1 MKRILL
7 ILFFLPML
15 SLAVSASE
23 KIDGIYYNLD
33 ANAKTAT
40 VVFHVRYL
48 YSGEVVIPSTVTHEG
63 VDYTVTRIESDA
75 FKRSTDLTSVTIPRS
90 VTSIGSGIFQEC
102 SSLTSINIEE
112 GNPVFDSRENCN
124 AIIETASNTLIVGC
138 KGSTIPN
145 GVTSI
150 GKNAFLGCTALTSFN
165 IPNHVVTIGESAFEG
180 CSGLTSINIP
190 NSVTSIGNEA
200 FSGCSNLTKVELNN
214 NDIVSKRYNT
224 STGSSIITIFG
235 GQVKEYYLGEDVT
248 SIGDGAFYGCS
259 NLTTVQMTDN
269 VTSIGEYA
277 FSGCEKLASVNISN
291 KVTSIGD
298 FAFRNC
304 IKLTSITIPASLTNL
319 EPKTFYNCRLT
330 KVEIHSNAIVS
341 KDESYTS
348 LGSYFGPLVEEY
360 ILGEEVT
367 KIGNYAFS
375 GSAITSI
382 IIPNNVTSIGKSAF
396 SGSALTSI
404 YIPVKVT
411 SIGDNAFYN
420 CIGLTSVQV
429 ESGNTVYDS
438 RENCNALIET
448 ASNTLL
454 LGCKNTILPNTVT
467 NIGDNAFYCCEGLT
481 SISIPNSVKN
491 IGDNAFQGCTG
502 LTTVNLSNSITKI
515 GKNAFLACKGL
526 TSVIIPNSVTIIDE
540 EAFFACDKLK
550 SITIPKSVTNIGYRA
565 FNSCSGLTSIQVE
578 SGNTVYDSRDNCN
591 AIIKTADNTI
601 LFGCQNTTIPNSVTG
616 IGELAF
622 SGCTC
627 PTPFTIPNN
636 ITSIGR
642 SAFMNCTNLTAI
654 SIPSSVTSIEDHT
667 FADCSKLTSIII
679 PSSVTKIG
687 EGAFLHCSSLTDM
700 YYYAEQMPETGND
713 IFDVSNYRATLHVP
727 ADLVDAFSNAEQWNN
742 FKIIEDDYR
751 PFIEDDKVWKVG
763 STTGI
768 TDGIVKMVDR
778 YYFDGDIIIDGKTC
792 KQMMRQRY
800 ISSKYPDYDNLS
812 QSPSLSIV
820 GAWYEE
826 DKKVYFYDEDK
837 QSMVLMYDFSIGDN
851 ESLQLF
857 DDYPPF
863 MIGPKQTGGIKGFKG
878 VYRDIMIDQN
888 IKSTTWLESVGG
900 IDGPTRNAYPESAD
914 PVPEFLMSCTVG
926 DEVIFLND
934 EYEDGASPV
943 PMGAKKHRFDF
954 THTVKTKPKAPI
966 KRVKS
971 DACIG
976 SSEREV
982 ARPKVKAPRKNKAD
996 ETVSPEMQSLY
1007 GEYNNLQLD
1016 INLDPLDEA
1025 YIVRITNESGNV
1037 VYEKAI
1043 NAGSI
1048 VALNIDISAYAKG
1061 RYTVTMEN
1069 SHETFYGEYDT
1080 QTTGIKEVNSNVTR
1094 TVQYYS
1100 IDGKRIATPQR
1111 GLNIIR
1117 TSDGKTKKVVVK

>member
-33 ANAKTAT
+33 TNAKTAT

-48 YSGEVVIPSTVTHEG
+48 YSGEVVIPSSVTHEG
-63 VDYTVTRIESDA
+63 VDYSVTRIEGNA
-75 FKRSTDLTSVTIPRS
+75 FRGSADLTSVTIPHS
-90 VTSIGSGIFQEC
+90 VTSLGDGIFDGC
-102 SSLTSINIEE
+102 TSLTSINIEE

-145 GVTSI
+145 GVPSI
-150 GKNAFLGCTALTSFN
+150 GKNAFKECTSLT
-165 IPNHVVTIGESAFEG
+165 A
-180 CSGLTSINIP
+180 INIP

-214 NDIVSKRYNT
+214 AAIVSKRYNYN
-224 STGSSIITIFG
+224 TGSSIITIFG
-235 GQVKEYYLGEDVT
+235 GQVKEYILGENVT

-259 NLTTVQMTDN
+259 NLISVQMTDN

-277 FSGCEKLASVNISN
+277 FSGCEKLASINISN

-304 IKLTSITIPASLTNL
+304 FKLTSITIPASLSSI
-319 EPKTFYNCRLT
+319 EPHTFYNCRFT

-341 KDESYTS
+341 KDYGFSS

-360 ILGEEVT
+360 VLGEEVT
-367 KIGNYAFS
+367 SIGDYAFS

-382 IIPNNVTSIGKSAF
+382 SIPNNVTSIGKSAF
-396 SGSALTSI
+396 SGSAITSI
-404 YIPVKVT
+404 TIPAKVT
-411 SIGDNAFYN
+411 SIGDNAFYS
-420 CIGLTSVQV
+420 CTGLTSIQV

-438 RENCNALIET
+438 RNNCNAIIET

-454 LGCKNTILPNTVT
+454 LGCQNTIIPNTVT
-467 NIGDNAFYCCEGLT
+467 SIGENAFYCCEGLT

-491 IGDNAFQGCTG
+491 IGDNAFQGCTD
-502 LTTVNLSNSITKI
+502 LTTVNLPNSITKI
-515 GKNAFLACKGL
+515 GKNAFLACRGL
-526 TSVIIPNSVTIIDE
+526 TSVNIPNSVTNIDE
-540 EAFFACDKLK
+540 KVFFGCDNLK

-565 FNSCSGLTSIQVE
+565 FNGCSGLTSIQVE
-578 SGNTVYDSRDNCN
+578 SGNTVYDSRENCN

-601 LFGCQNTTIPNSVTG
+601 VFGCQNTIIPSSVTA

-622 SGCTC
+622 SGCSC

-636 ITSIGR
+636 VTSIG
-642 SAFMNCTNLTAI
+642 SCAFMNCTNLTAI

-687 EGAFLHCSSLTDM
+687 EGAFLRCSSLTDM

-763 STTGI
+763 TISGNPVQI
-768 TDGIVKMVDR
+768 VDR

-800 ISSKYPDYDNLS
+800 VNPNHPDYDNLS
-812 QSPSLSIV
+812 QSPSLSTV

-826 DKKVYFYDEDK
+826 DKKVYFYDEGK

-857 DDYPPF
+857 DGYPPF
-863 MIGPKQTGGIKGFKG
+863 IIGSKQTGGIKGFKG

-888 IKSTTWLESVGG
+888 IKSTIWLESVGG

-954 THTVKTKPKAPI
+954 THTVKNQPKAP
-966 KRVKS
+966 RRERQR
-971 DACIG
+971 IG
-976 SSEREV
+976 EAE
-982 ARPKVKAPRKNKAD
+982 AL
-996 ETVSPEMQSLY
+996 SLY

-1016 INLDPLDEA
+1016 INLDPLDDA

-1048 VALNIDISAYAKG
+1048 VALSIDISTYAKG
-1061 RYTVTMEN
+1061 SYTVTMEN
-1069 SHETFYGEYDT
+1069 SSETFTGEFET
-1080 QTTGIKEVNSNVTR
+1080 QETGIKGVNSNVTR
-1094 TVQYYS
+1094 AVQYYS
-1100 IDGKRIATPQR
+1100 IDGKRRTSIQR
-1111 GLNIIR
+1111 GLNIIKM
-1117 TSDGKTKKVVVK
+1117 SDGTTKKVVVK

>member
-1 MKRILL
+1 MKRTLL
-7 ILFFLPML
+7 FILFFLPML

-23 KIDGIYYNLD
+23 KIDGIYYILD
-33 ANAKTAT
+33 TDTKTAT
-40 VVFHVRYL
+40 VVFHVRYY
-48 YSGEVVIPSTVTHEG
+48 YSGDVAIPSTVTHEG

-75 FKRSTDLTSVTIPRS
+75 FKRSTALTSVTIPRS
-90 VTSIGSGIFQEC
+90 VTSIGGGIFQEC

-165 IPNHVVTIGESAFEG
+165 IPNHVVTIGKSAFEG

-200 FSGCSNLTKVELNN
+200 FTGCSTLTKVELNN

-277 FSGCEKLASVNISN
+277 FSGCEKLASINISN

-304 IKLTSITIPASLTNL
+304 FKLTSITIPASLTNL
-319 EPKTFYNCRLT
+319 EPHAFNNCRLT

-348 LGSYFGPLVEEY
+348 LVSYFGPLVEEY

-438 RENCNALIET
+438 RENCNAIIET

-454 LGCKNTILPNTVT
+454 LGCKNTIIPNTVT
-467 NIGDNAFYCCEGLT
+467 SIGDNAFYCCEGLT
-481 SISIPNSVKN
+481 SIIIPNSVKN
-491 IGDNAFQGCTG
+491 IGDKAFYCCTG

-515 GKNAFLACKGL
+515 GKNAFSACKGL

-540 EAFFACDKLK
+540 EAFFGCDNLK

-642 SAFMNCTNLTAI
+642 SAFWNCTNLTAI

-687 EGAFLHCSSLTDM
+687 EGAFLRCSSLTDM

-800 ISSKYPDYDNLS
+800 ISSNYPDYDNLS
-812 QSPSLSIV
+812 QSTSLSIV

-857 DDYPPF
+857 DGYPPF
-863 MIGPKQTGGIKGFKG
+863 IIGSKQTGGIKGFKG

-888 IKSTTWLESVGG
+888 IKSTTWLEGVGG
-900 IDGPTRNAYPESAD
+900 IDGPTRTAYAEATD
-914 PVPEFLMSCTVG
+914 HVPEFLMSCTVG
-926 DEVIFLND
+926 DEVIYLND
-934 EYEDGASPV
+934 KYEDGTTTENLE
-943 PMGAKKHRFDF
+943 AKKHRFDF
-954 THTVKTKPKAPI
+954 THTIKT
-966 KRVKS
+966 
-971 DACIG
+971 
-976 SSEREV
+976 
-982 ARPKVKAPRKNKAD
+982 RPKAPRKNKAD
-996 ETVSPEMQSLY
+996 GTESPEIQSLY
-1007 GEYNNLQLD
+1007 GEYSDLQLD
-1016 INLDPLDEA
+1016 INLYPLDEA

-1061 RYTVTMEN
+1061 RYTVTVEN
-1069 SHETFYGEYDT
+1069 SSESFSGEFNT
-1080 QTTGIKEVNSNVTR
+1080 ETTGIMEVNSNVTR

-1117 TSDGKTKKVVVK
+1117 TSDGTTKKIIAK

>member
-1 MKRILL
+1 MKRTFL
-7 ILFFLPML
+7 ILFFSSML

-33 ANAKTAT
+33 TNAKTAT

-48 YSGEVVIPSTVTHEG
+48 YSGEVVIPSSVTHEG
-63 VDYTVTRIESDA
+63 VDYSVTRIEGNA
-75 FKRSTDLTSVTIPRS
+75 FRGSADLTSVTIPHS
-90 VTSIGSGIFQEC
+90 VTSIGDGIFDGC
-102 SSLTSINIEE
+102 TSLTSINIEE

-145 GVTSI
+145 GVPSI
-150 GKNAFLGCTALTSFN
+150 GKNAFKD
-165 IPNHVVTIGESAFEG
+165 

-214 NDIVSKRYNT
+214 AAIVSKKYNYN
-224 STGSSIITIFG
+224 TGSSIITIFG
-235 GQVKEYYLGEDVT
+235 GQVKEYILGEDVT

-259 NLTTVQMTDN
+259 NLISVQMTDN

-277 FSGCEKLASVNISN
+277 FSGCEKLASINISN

-304 IKLTSITIPASLTNL
+304 FKLTSITIPASLTNL
-319 EPKTFYNCRLT
+319 EPHTFYNCRLT

-348 LGSYFGPLVEEY
+348 LGSYFGSLVEEY
-360 ILGEEVT
+360 VLGEEVT
-367 KIGNYAFS
+367 SIGDYAFS

-382 IIPNNVTSIGKSAF
+382 SIPNNVTSIGKSAF
-396 SGSALTSI
+396 SGSAITSI
-404 YIPVKVT
+404 TIPAKVT
-411 SIGDNAFYN
+411 SIGDNAFYS
-420 CIGLTSVQV
+420 CIGLTSIQV

-438 RENCNALIET
+438 RNNCNAIIET

-454 LGCKNTILPNTVT
+454 LGCQNTIIPNTVT
-467 NIGDNAFYCCEGLT
+467 GIGDNAFYCCEGLT

-502 LTTVNLSNSITKI
+502 LTTVNLPNSITKI
-515 GKNAFLACKGL
+515 GKNAFLACRGL
-526 TSVIIPNSVTIIDE
+526 TSVNIPNSVTNIDE
-540 EAFFACDKLK
+540 KAFFGCDNLK

-565 FNSCSGLTSIQVE
+565 FNGCSGLTSIQVE
-578 SGNTVYDSRDNCN
+578 SGNTVYDSRENCN

-601 LFGCQNTTIPNSVTG
+601 VFGCQNTIIPSSVTA

-622 SGCTC
+622 SGCSC

-636 ITSIGR
+636 VTSIG
-642 SAFMNCTNLTAI
+642 SCAFMNCTNLTAI

-687 EGAFLHCSSLTDM
+687 EGAFLRCSSLTDI

-727 ADLVDAFSNAEQWNN
+727 ADLVDAFSNAEQWKN

-763 STTGI
+763 TISGNPVQI
-768 TDGIVKMVDR
+768 VDR

-800 ISSKYPDYDNLS
+800 ISSNYPDYDNLS

-857 DDYPPF
+857 DGYPPF
-863 MIGPKQTGGIKGFKG
+863 IIGSKQTGGIKGFKG

-888 IKSTTWLESVGG
+888 IKSTIWLESVGG

-926 DEVIFLND
+926 DEVIYLND

-954 THTVKTKPKAPI
+954 THTVKTKPKAP
-966 KRVKS
+966 
-971 DACIG
+971 
-976 SSEREV
+976 
-982 ARPKVKAPRKNKAD
+982 RKNKAD
-996 ETVSPEMQSLY
+996 ETESSEMQSLY

-1048 VALNIDISAYAKG
+1048 VALSIDISNYAKG

-1069 SHETFYGEYDT
+1069 SSETFTGEFET
-1080 QTTGIKEVNSNVTR
+1080 QETGIKGVNSNVTR

-1100 IDGKRIATPQR
+1100 IDGKRRTSIQR
-1111 GLNIIR
+1111 GLNIIKM
-1117 TSDGKTKKVVVK
+1117 SDGTTKKVVVE

>member
-1 MKRILL
+1 MKRTLL
-7 ILFFLPML
+7 FILFFLPML

-23 KIDGIYYNLD
+23 KIDGIYYILD
-33 ANAKTAT
+33 TDTKTAT
-40 VVFHVRYL
+40 VVFHVRYY
-48 YSGEVVIPSTVTHEG
+48 YSGDVVIPSTVTHEG

-90 VTSIGSGIFQEC
+90 VTSIGGGIFQEC
-102 SSLTSINIEE
+102 SSLTSINIEK
-112 GNPVFDSRENCN
+112 GNPVFDSRDNCN

-145 GVTSI
+145 SVTSI
-150 GKNAFLGCTALTSFN
+150 GENAFKGCSGLTSIN
-165 IPNHVVTIGESAFEG
+165 IPNHVVTIGKSAFEG
-180 CSGLTSINIP
+180 CSDLTSINIP

-214 NDIVSKRYNT
+214 KDIVLKRYNT
-224 STGSSIITIFG
+224 NTGSSIITIFG
-235 GQVKEYYLGEDVT
+235 GQVKEYCLGENVT

-277 FSGCEKLASVNISN
+277 FSGCEKLASINISN

-298 FAFRNC
+298 FAFSNC
-304 IKLTSITIPASLTNL
+304 FKLTSITIPASLTNL
-319 EPKTFYNCRLT
+319 EPHAFYNCRLT

-348 LGSYFGPLVEEY
+348 LVSYFGPLVEEY

-438 RENCNALIET
+438 RENCNAIIET

-454 LGCKNTILPNTVT
+454 LGCKNTIIPNTVT
-467 NIGDNAFYCCEGLT
+467 SIGDNAFYCCEGLT

-526 TSVIIPNSVTIIDE
+526 TSINIPNSVINIDE
-540 EAFFACDKLK
+540 YAFFACDNLK

-601 LFGCQNTTIPNSVTG
+601 VFGCQNTTIPNSVTG

-687 EGAFLHCSSLTDM
+687 EGAFLRCSSLTDM

-768 TDGIVKMVDR
+768 TNGIAKMVDR

-800 ISSKYPDYDNLS
+800 ISSNYPDYDNLS

-826 DKKVYFYDEDK
+826 DKKVYLYDEDK
-837 QSMVLMYDFSIGDN
+837 QSMVLMYDFSIGGN
-851 ESLQLF
+851 ESLNLL
-857 DDYPPF
+857 DGYPPF
-863 MIGPKQTGGIKGFKG
+863 IIGPKQTGGIKGFKG

-934 EYEDGASPV
+934 EYEDGATPEA
-943 PMGAKKHRFDF
+943 MEAKKHRFDF
-954 THTVKTKPKAPI
+954 THTVKTKPKAP
-966 KRVKS
+966 
-971 DACIG
+971 
-976 SSEREV
+976 
-982 ARPKVKAPRKNKAD
+982 RKNKAD
-996 ETVSPEMQSLY
+996 ETVSSEMQSLY

-1061 RYTVTMEN
+1061 RYTVTVEN
-1069 SHETFYGEYDT
+1069 SSESFSGEFNT
-1080 QTTGIKEVNSNVTR
+1080 ETTGIMEVNSNVTR

-1100 IDGKRIATPQR
+1100 IDGKRISTPQR

-1117 TSDGKTKKVVVK
+1117 TSDGTTKKIIVK